1 MNNVS
6 LISIDDFKNGILRGA
21 STMEH
26 TKEVAE
32 KFLTCSIRG
41 LIAEKMNN
49 DCAANTLLDAVKSHR
64 WREDGRSDRKGLN
77 VFSEYQEIFGRQAR
91 DLTSDDASALALI
104 GGLSGE
110 DRYDHDYVPTPG
122 QDTKEY
128 RRSMTDLHEK
138 AIPFFNL
145 TIQDFFA
152 YLELLSPKMKDIY
165 ETWFKE
171 DDEEYLRIN
180 NSRASIAYVLDK
192 ASDAA
197 IVTDRQ
203 FPNAGA
209 MLWEAVRHPGHPF
222 EYTEDDPE
230 YEMSLGDQITG
241 YERINFLMNKALR
254 LIRQYRKFS
263 LQEIGFVQDSPYE
276 QETNEIGTDETLFE
290 MDGCLYVGDPRHYRD
305 SVKNGG
311 D

>member
-6 LISIDDFKNGILRGA
+6 LISIDDFKKGVLRGA

-32 KFLTCSIRG
+32 QFLTCSIRG

-64 WREDGRSDRKGLN
+64 WREDGRSDRKGLTT
-77 VFSEYQEIFGRQAR
+77 FSEYQEIFGRQAR

-128 RRSMTDLHEK
+128 RRSLSDLHEK
-138 AIPFFNL
+138 AMPFFNL

-152 YLELLSPKMKDIY
+152 YLELLSPKMKDLY
-165 ETWFKE
+165 EAWFRE
-171 DDEEYLRIN
+171 DDDEYMKIN
-180 NSRASIAYVLDK
+180 KSRVTIAYVLDK

-197 IVTDRQ
+197 IVTNRQ
-203 FPNAGA
+203 FPNADTL
-209 MLWEAVRHPGHPF
+209 LWEAIHHSGHPF
-222 EYTEDDPE
+222 EYTEDDPD
-230 YEMSLGDQITG
+230 YEMSLGDQVTG
-241 YERINFLMNKALR
+241 YERINILMNKALR
-254 LIRQYRKFS
+254 LVRQYRKFS
-263 LQEIGFVQDSPYE
+263 LDEIGFVKDQPYE
-276 QETNEIGTDETLFE
+276 QNTNEIGNNETVFE
-290 MDGCLYVGDPRHYRD
+290 MDGCLYIGNPRNYRD
-305 SVKNGG
+305 SAKNGG
-311 D
+311 V